1 MKLNPLSLFF
11 FFLIREPR
19 PLESAIRAISERR
32 LNGDVGPTAH
42 ARYAMRVVYVR
53 EQPTRLHR
61 SAVCSLAL
69 SISLS
74 ISDYAKLVRKRDKNL
89 GPDGRPVVIDLE
101 MLRASTRAANEKE
114 KEKLEQ
120 QRRANGDPA
129 SSQHQ
134 QQQQQNEPMKTQGT
148 EPALHASSPSLSA
161 MKAQILQSPQMQPQY
176 HVQTTT
182 TGAGYQYPAIA
193 GAQEGAGASAGMP
206 PPAGANVMA
215 GAVAGAPLATQG
227 HSEHGGPGAAQ
238 SWVTSAARMYGH
250 EQGQSF
256 MRTSHSGR

>member
-1 MKLNPLSLFF
+1 
-11 FFLIREPR
+11 
-19 PLESAIRAISERR
+19 
-32 LNGDVGPTAH
+32 
-42 ARYAMRVVYVR
+42 MRVVYVR

-129 SSQHQ
+129 SSHQ
-134 QQQQQNEPMKTQGT
+134 QQQQQQSEPMKTQGT

-193 GAQEGAGASAGMP
+193 GAQEGAGATAGMP
-206 PPAGANVMA
+206 PPAAGANVMA
-215 GAVAGAPLATQG
+215 GAGAPLAAQG
-227 HSEHGGPGAAQ
+227 HSEHGGSGAAQ
-238 SWVTSAARMYGH
+238 SWVSSAARMYGH

>member
-1 MKLNPLSLFF
+1 M
-11 FFLIREPR
+11 
-19 PLESAIRAISERR
+19 
-32 LNGDVGPTAH
+32 
-42 ARYAMRVVYVR
+42 
-53 EQPTRLHR
+53 
-61 SAVCSLAL
+61 
-69 SISLS
+69 
-74 ISDYAKLVRKRDKNL
+74 RKRDKNL

-129 SSQHQ
+129 SSQH

-193 GAQEGAGASAGMP
+193 GAQEGAGATAGMP

-215 GAVAGAPLATQG
+215 GAGAGAPLATQG

-238 SWVTSAARMYGH
+238 SWVSSAARMYGH